1 MNDRSLSRHAIT
13 FFALRAILTQIDEHY
28 RLVKVC
34 GESQAERLRIG
45 YSVFFIKIL
54 VNRAGGQ

>member
-13 FFALRAILTQIDEHY
+13 FFALKAILTQIDEHY

-34 GESQAERLRIG
+34 GESQMEGCGWGREKTA
-45 YSVFFIKIL
+45 
-54 VNRAGGQ
+54 